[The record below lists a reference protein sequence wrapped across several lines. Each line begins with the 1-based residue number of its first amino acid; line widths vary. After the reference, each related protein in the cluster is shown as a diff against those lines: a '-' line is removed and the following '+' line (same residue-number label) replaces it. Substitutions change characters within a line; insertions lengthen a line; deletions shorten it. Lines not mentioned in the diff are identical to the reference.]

1 MLLVPP
7 IILTCERVQLAI
19 SLTKLKA
26 GFLLDCGDGGNLG
39 QNEMDGDDAITYG
52 WGGHGSSVDWIS
64 SSCGFGGGVGC
75 RGSVGCK
82 QQRAGSGQRRGTVE
96 QLNRRLGI
104 RSSKR
109 QRQRPYLGGVWR
121 WARSRGSCESVEEA
135 DFGKKGEDGRSNFTK
150 MLRCYAGSLQAHTAL
165 GWAGWEGRQGR
176 GRQGLGVVCDNCQR
190 CIQQARI
197 STEHQ
202 IGLGL
207 GLAEEGES
215 WLLHDST
222 KTRRRELSSLPRP
235 AASRREH
242 WSTRNPPTHL
252 EIQGPISVNSYPKL
266 KQERCTPESRCQ
278 GRDILGSLPSIF
290 GQIGQIEQGST
301 WRQLPELQS
310 STAHCRPISTNLKC
324 AEWVDHLS
332 IVSAGMG

>member
-64 SSCGFGGGVGC
+64 SSCGFGVGVGC
-75 RGSVGCK
+75 RESVGCK
-82 QQRAGSGQRRGTVE
+82 QQQAGSGQRRGTVE

-135 DFGKKGEDGRSNFTK
+135 DFGKKGRTGEAISRKCCGVTPVACR
-150 MLRCYAGSLQAHTAL
+150 HTHCFGL
-165 GWAGWEGRQGR
+165 GWLGRATGSRSTGSGCGVRQLPAMHPTGQDQHGAPDWIGIGIGR
-176 GRQGLGVVCDNCQR
+176 GRRV
-190 CIQQARI
+190 
-197 STEHQ
+197 
-202 IGLGL
+202 
-207 GLAEEGES
+207 LA
-215 WLLHDST
+215 
-222 KTRRRELSSLPRP
+222 SS
-235 AASRREH
+235 
-242 WSTRNPPTHL
+242 
-252 EIQGPISVNSYPKL
+252 
-266 KQERCTPESRCQ
+266 
-278 GRDILGSLPSIF
+278 
-290 GQIGQIEQGST
+290 
-301 WRQLPELQS
+301 RQY
-310 STAHCRPISTNLKC
+310 
-324 AEWVDHLS
+324 
-332 IVSAGMG
+332 